1 MGPPVVSENF
11 CSGLLTRSAANKR
24 ECTLATEHA
33 QTTDQEAAAQ
43 RNAMRG
49 TAASSAATVLSVE
62 DLWVEYRTP
71 SGWLGAVRGVTFDIR
86 QGEAVA
92 LIGESG
98 SGKSTLGFALLRMLV
113 RTARVSKG
121 SVTYR
126 DRNGATLD
134 LLNMKSSDFRKFR
147 WRECAMVFQAA
158 QNSLNPVMR
167 VNDTFLETARAH
179 GMNNKRAVR
188 DRTYDLLHA
197 VQLDAERVYTAYPH
211 ELSGGM
217 RQRVSIALALLLEPQ
232 LIILDE
238 PTTALDILTQR
249 AIIDVVRNLRDKLD
263 FTMIFISHDLSL
275 AAELADRVATMYAGE
290 LVEYGPVRDVFY
302 DPKHPY
308 SVGLLNA
315 VPPIVG
321 EDFTPLAAIPGAT
334 PNLLRIPSGCPF
346 HPRCPY
352 ATEICSQQ
360 DPPLIDLGG
369 THFAACHHHDKV
381 SKDQEIW
388 DRMEA
393 EKLVEAN
400 IASV

>member
-1 MGPPVVSENF
+1 MVSDYNTKVRTEAEN
-11 CSGLLTRSAANKR
+11 
-24 ECTLATEHA
+24 
-33 QTTDQEAAAQ
+33 Q

-49 TAASSAATVLSVE
+49 TAGSTAPVILSVE
-62 DLWVEYRTP
+62 DLWVEYKTP
-71 SGWLGAVRGVTFDIR
+71 AGWMQAVRGVSLDIR

-121 SVTYR
+121 KATYR
-126 DRNGATLD
+126 NSDGETMELFEISD
-134 LLNMKSSDFRKFR
+134 KDFRKFR
-147 WRECAMVFQAA
+147 WNECAMVFQAA
-158 QNSLNPVMR
+158 QNSLNPVMK
-167 VNDTFLETARAH
+167 VSDTFYETAKAH
-179 GMNNKRAVR
+179 GRTNKKQVR
-188 DRTYDLLHA
+188 DRTLELLKS
-197 VQLDAERVYTAYPH
+197 VQLDADRVFGSYPH

-249 AIIDVVRNLRDKLD
+249 AIIDVVKSLRDKLD

-290 LVEYGPVRDVFY
+290 LVEYAPVRDLFY

-321 EDFTPLAAIPGAT
+321 EEFTPLAAIPGST

-352 ATEICSQQ
+352 ATEICSTQR
-360 DPPLIDLGG
+360 PPLVDLGG
-369 THFAACHHHDKV
+369 THLAACHHADQV
-381 SKDQEIW
+381 SKDQGIW
-388 DRMEA
+388 ERMEA
-393 EKLVEAN
+393 ERIVTAN
-400 IASV
+400 MSST

>member
-1 MGPPVVSENF
+1 
-11 CSGLLTRSAANKR
+11 
-24 ECTLATEHA
+24 LATDQHA
-33 QTTDQEAAAQ
+33 THATRTAEAAA
-43 RNAMRG
+43 RNALRG
-49 TAASSAATVLSVE
+49 TAGYDAPTILSVE
-62 DLWVEYRTP
+62 DLWVEYKTP
-71 SGWLGAVRGVTFDIR
+71 AGWMQAVRGVTLDIR

-113 RTARVSKG
+113 RTARISKG
-121 SVTYR
+121 KATYR
-126 DRNGATLD
+126 DRNGNTID
-134 LLNMKSSDFRKFR
+134 LLNLPDKEFRKIR

-167 VNDTFLETARAH
+167 VSDTFQETARAH
-179 GMNNKRAVR
+179 DMRNKRQVR
-188 DRTYDLLHA
+188 DRTMDLLRS
-197 VQLDAERVYTAYPH
+197 VQLDADRVYNAYPH

-249 AIIDVVRNLRDKLD
+249 AIIDVVKSLRDKLD

-290 LVEYGPVRDVFY
+290 LVEYGPVRNVFY
-302 DPKHPY
+302 NPKHPY

-352 ATEICSQQ
+352 ATEVCSQQ
-360 DPPLIDLGG
+360 VPPLFDLGG
-369 THFAACHHHDKV
+369 THYAACHHHDQV
-381 SKDQEIW
+381 TRDQEIW
-388 DRMEA
+388 ERME
-393 EKLVEAN
+393 EQKLVEAN
-400 IASV
+400 IAST